1 MRRRD
6 FIKGIVGSASAW
18 PVAARAQQ
26 PEQKRLIGVLMP
38 YAESDSADEGQS
50 GFAAFREELGKVG
63 WAEGRNIK
71 IDARWAAADVESMKR
86 FAKEL
91 VELQPDLILTSST
104 PAAGAMLQ
112 QTRTIPII
120 FVLVADPVGSGY
132 VASLP
137 RPGGNVTG
145 FTPIVGS
152 LGGKWVE
159 LLKEIAPR
167 LARVALLFN
176 PPTATFIEG
185 YLNPFKIA
193 AASLGMEA
201 IIAPV
206 HDMPEVESLVAT
218 QAREPNSG
226 LVVIPDAFTVSHRI
240 EITSLAAH
248 YRVPAVYWSRSFAEL
263 GGLITYGPYIV
274 DEYRRAAGYVDRILK
289 GEKPTDLPV
298 QAPTKYELV
307 INLKTAKALG
317 LSVPPSLLT
326 TADEVIE

>member
-1 MRRRD
+1 VRRRE
-6 FIKGIVGSASAW
+6 FIGLLGSTAATW
-18 PVAARAQQ
+18 PVAARGQQ
-26 PEQKRLIGVLMP
+26 GERVRRIGVLM
-38 YAESDSADEGQS
+38 YTTENDDEGQS
-50 GFAAFREELGKVG
+50 GLAAFREELGKVG
-63 WAEGRNIK
+63 WTEGHNIK
-71 IDARWAAADVESMKR
+71 FEARWAAADIESMKR

-91 VELQPDLILTSST
+91 VELRPDLVLTSST

-112 QTRTIPII
+112 QTRTVPII

-137 RPGGNVTG
+137 RPGGNATG

-176 PPTATFIEG
+176 PPTATFVEG
-185 YLNPFKIA
+185 FLHPFKTA

-206 HDMPEVESLVAT
+206 HDMPEVESVVAT

-226 LVVIPDAFTVSHRI
+226 LVVIPDAFTTRHRT
-240 EITSLAAH
+240 EITSLAAR

-274 DEYRRAAGYVDRILK
+274 DEYRRAASYADRILK
-289 GEKPTDLPV
+289 GEKPADLPV
-298 QAPTKYELV
+298 QAPTRYELV

-317 LSVPPSLLT
+317 LSVPQSLLT